1 MKNSTLGDVTSP
13 GVTPPKVAYVFP
25 GQGTQHVGMGKD
37 LYEASPVARRVFD
50 EADKALGR
58 PLTELMFEGPA
69 EELNLTINAQ
79 PAILTASL
87 ATLSAVQEAAGPE
100 IMPLPDFAAGH
111 SLGEYSALAA
121 TGVLSITDAVRLVQ
135 ERGRLMHETSRT
147 HQGGMAAVLGLDELT
162 IEEICRETGAYISN
176 VNAED
181 QVVIAGDKIT
191 LARAMDLASARGAKR
206 LIILQVSGAFHTDL
220 MKPAV
225 AGMTKAMN
233 EAHFNAPSVPIIA
246 NCGATPLTDGDEI
259 KEELLHQMCACV
271 QWRRSMSYL
280 WDAGVTQF
288 YEIGPGKVLSG
299 LIRRICPDAQIT
311 AINDV
316 KSLQSLVG

>member
-13 GVTPPKVAYVFP
+13 KVAYVFP
-25 GQGTQHVGMGKD
+25 GQGSQHVGMGKD
-37 LYEASPVARRVFD
+37 LYEESPVARRVFD
-50 EADKALGR
+50 EADKALGM
-58 PLTELMFEGPA
+58 PLTELMFEGPV

-87 ATLSAVQEAAGPE
+87 ACLTAAQESVGSE
-100 IMPLPDFAAGH
+100 FMPQPNFAAGH
-111 SLGEYSALAA
+111 SLGEYTALAA
-121 TGVLSITDAVRLVQ
+121 TGVLSVPDAVRLVQ
-135 ERGRLMHETSRT
+135 ERGRLMHETSQK

-206 LIILQVSGAFHTDL
+206 LITLQVSGAFHTDL
-220 MKPAV
+220 MMPAV
-225 AGMTKAMN
+225 AGMKQAMDAAN
-233 EAHFNAPSVPIIA
+233 FNAPNVPIIA
-246 NCGATPLTDGDEI
+246 NCGANPLTTGDEI
-259 KEELLHQMCACV
+259 KEELLHQMCGCV

-280 WDAGVTQF
+280 WDEGVTQF

-299 LIRRICPDAQIT
+299 LIRRICPEAQVT
-311 AINDV
+311 AVNDV
-316 KSLQSLVG
+316 QSLQSLVG